1 MKQDWLDSIR
11 KRMDSYEET
20 VPEGLWESIE
30 ASVIKKEKPS
40 RKPVFIP
47 WMWTVAAA
55 AAVAL
60 GVFVGVRLT
69 DKDNIEN
76 IRTAESQESRASS
89 TTNPSSSVDIT
100 VSPAPSVDP
109 SEPVTVIE
117 DKRAPLVAM
126 ASVPSPVS
134 EPVSEPEVEVAVPS
148 EAVPSEP
155 VRPQEVR
162 PEEKQPEK
170 YTGPTEK
177 SLEALDMEDMRSIAE
192 PPVKKDR
199 LRGLS
204 AGFSFTGSSANSED
218 VNTVESRSFF
228 LGSASALGY
237 SDSSTPMTKAVS
249 EPVTKDE
256 KHRRPVRASLTL
268 SYPMGDKFAIE
279 SGLTYSILYSTFTT
293 ISGETVYE
301 DAQTL
306 GYLGVPLNLRMNVLS
321 KDHYTIYALG
331 GGIMEKCLKATSK
344 TTTTVGGVVV
354 GNPDVR
360 NLTVKPLLW
369 SVNASAGL
377 QLCPMDK
384 VGLFVEPGL
393 SYHFDNNSK
402 VRSVYTEHPLDFI
415 LTFGARI
422 SLK

>member
-11 KRMDSYEET
+11 KRMDSYEEA

-30 ASVIKKEKPS
+30 ASVLKKEKPS
-40 RKPVFIP
+40 RRPVFLP

-69 DKDNIEN
+69 DKDNTEA

-89 TTNPSSSVDIT
+89 TSNPSSSVDMT
-100 VSPAPSVDP
+100 VSPATSV
-109 SEPVTVIE
+109 EPVTVIE
-117 DKRAPLVAM
+117 DRQAPLVAM
-126 ASVPSPVS
+126 ASVPSPVNV
-134 EPVSEPEVEVAVPS
+134 ETPVNVEIPVTEPEARIEQ
-148 EAVPSEP
+148 
-155 VRPQEVR
+155 QEVKVK
-162 PEEKQPEK
+162 EKQPEK

-177 SLEALDMEDMRSIAE
+177 NLEALDMEDMRSITNV
-192 PPVKKDR
+192 PVSKKDR
-199 LRGLS
+199 LQGLT
-204 AGFSFTGSSANSED
+204 AGFSFTGSSANSES

-228 LGSASALGY
+228 LGSSSALGY
-237 SDSSTPMTKAVS
+237 ADSSTPLTKAVS

-268 SYPMGDKFAIE
+268 SYPLSDRFAIE
-279 SGLTYSILYSTFTT
+279 SGLTYSLLYSSFTT

-306 GYLGVPLNLRMNVLS
+306 GYLGVPLNLRMNICS
-321 KDHYTIYALG
+321 KDRYSLYALG

-344 TTTTVGGVVV
+344 TTTTVAGKVV

-360 NLTVKPLLW
+360 NLTVNPLLW
-369 SVNASAGL
+369 SVNAAAGL
-377 QLCPMDK
+377 QLSPVDK
-384 VGLFVEPGL
+384 VGLFVEPGI

-415 LTFGARI
+415 LTFGARVA
-422 SLK
+422 LR